1 MTDIGKFRKTLD
13 DMITQVKQWLT
24 RDQLITIEKFEY
36 KLNAGMKV
44 DPRGS
49 VNLFVESVIEF
60 AEKIFTDDEDF
71 FMNSD
76 FEIDSEF
83 VQLRQQI
90 RDWWPHMDN
99 EKQDFIRKRMKLLIM
114 LAAISTKNEPL
125 RLIINKFR
133 DEDNPL
139 TF

>member
-1 MTDIGKFRKTLD
+1 
-13 DMITQVKQWLT
+13 MITQVKQWLT
-24 RDQLITIEKFEY
+24 RDQLIAIEKFEY

-60 AEKIFTDDEDF
+60 AEKIFADDEDF
-71 FMNSD
+71 FMNGNFD
-76 FEIDSEF
+76 IDSEF

-90 RDWWPHMDN
+90 RDWWPQLDN